1 MRVFRAL
8 FVFVLSFAIFEGLVL
23 AEVDNFVYDLVT
35 QALDNNLQIKSL
47 EKEWQAKQAII
58 VSEKS
63 LPQPE
68 ISFTHFGESVQTRV
82 GPQKR
87 KFGIKVPIPFP
98 TKLSTKGKIAKKEA
112 EIAYSQYI
120 LGIRGVVEEL
130 KIYFYDYYFV
140 RQSINILQEEK
151 LILESI
157 RKNIQ
162 TKYETLK
169 APQQDLVK
177 ADLEISKIEDRILN
191 LMRQRNLLRAQI
203 NRVLDKPQ
211 GQSLGLPLGYKLLA
225 SGFEAG
231 KDALLDKAFKESP
244 HILIE
249 RIGVEKQE
257 QKLSLAKQG
266 FLPDFTI
273 MAEYIE
279 IGEGE
284 TSASNDGQ
292 DAWMIGVGV
301 KVPLWFWKIK
311 SDIKSEK
318 LRLES
323 KKYSF
328 EEKENFLS
336 FKIEDLFFK
345 LKTEEQL
352 IDLYENV
359 LSPQAEQ
366 NFSVSR
372 IGYES
377 GEVDFLNWLDA
388 ERNLISIKIAKLK
401 QVVDYKK
408 TIAQLEYI
416 VGEDLE

>member
-1 MRVFRAL
+1 MKVFRVFLIFA
-8 FVFVLSFAIFEGLVL
+8 FSFAIFEGLAL
-23 AEVDNFVYDLVT
+23 SEVDSFVYDLVT
-35 QALDNNLQIKSL
+35 QALDSNLQIKSL
-47 EKEWQAKQAII
+47 EKEWQAKVAKI

-68 ISFTHFGESVQTRV
+68 ISFTHFGQSVQTKV

-130 KIYFYDYYFV
+130 KGYFYDYYFI

-157 RKNIQ
+157 GKNIQ
-162 TKYETLK
+162 TKYEALE

-191 LMRQRNLLRAQI
+191 LMRQRNLLLAQI

-211 GQSLGLPLGYKLLA
+211 GESLGFPLGYKLLA
-225 SGFEAG
+225 SGFGTG
-231 KDALLDKAFKESP
+231 KDVLLDKALEESP
-244 HILIE
+244 HILME
-249 RIGVEKQE
+249 RIGVERQE
-257 QKLSLAKQG
+257 EKLSLAKQG

-273 MAEYIE
+273 MAEYID

-284 TSASNDGQ
+284 TSAAGDGQ
-292 DAWMIGVGV
+292 DAWTIGVGI

-352 IDLYENV
+352 VDLYENV
-359 LSPQAEQ
+359 LMPQAEQ

>member
-1 MRVFRAL
+1 MKVFR
-8 FVFVLSFAIFEGLVL
+8 VLLIFAFSFAIFEGLAL
-23 AEVDNFVYDLVT
+23 AEVDSFVYNLVT
-35 QALDNNLQIKSL
+35 QALDNNPQIKSL
-47 EKEWQAKQAII
+47 GKEWQAKQAKI

-68 ISFTHFGESVQTRV
+68 ISFTHFVESVQTRV

-98 TKLSTKGKIAKKEA
+98 TKLSTKGKIAKNEA

-130 KIYFYDYYFV
+130 KAYFYDYYFV

-157 RKNIQ
+157 HKNIQ
-162 TKYETLK
+162 TKYEVLE

-203 NRVLDKPQ
+203 NRVLNKPQ
-211 GQSLGLPLGYKLLA
+211 EERLELHLGYKLLA
-225 SGFEAG
+225 SEFGTR
-231 KDALLDKAFKESP
+231 KDVLLDKAFKEST
-244 HILIE
+244 HILLE

-266 FLPDFTI
+266 FLPDFTV

-279 IGEGE
+279 VGSGE
-284 TSASNDGQ
+284 TTAAEDGQ

-311 SDIKSEK
+311 SDIKSEEF
-318 LRLES
+318 RLES

-336 FKIEDLFFK
+336 FKIEDSFFK

-352 IDLYENV
+352 VDLYENV
-359 LSPQAEQ
+359 LLPQAEQ

-372 IGYES
+372 IGYEG
-377 GEVDFLNWLDA
+377 GEVDFLSWLDA